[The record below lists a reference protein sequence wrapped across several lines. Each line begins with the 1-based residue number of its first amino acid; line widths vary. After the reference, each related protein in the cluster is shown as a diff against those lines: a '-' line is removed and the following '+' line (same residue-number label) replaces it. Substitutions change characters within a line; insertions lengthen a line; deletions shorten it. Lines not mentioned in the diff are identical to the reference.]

1 MSVALRVKPRVRP
14 AVSAAATVKPG
25 ADRLSP
31 VEIEFVDLFVG
42 LARSVKAPK
51 SLGEIYAL
59 LFASAEPL
67 TFDTIVRK
75 LAMSRGSASQGLRL
89 LRSFGAVKATY
100 VAGDRRDHFVAETEL
115 RKLVSGFLRE
125 RIAPALEGGAERL
138 ERLTT
143 ALAAGPSATRRSA
156 EFEFLRHR
164 AERLQGW
171 QRMARESIP
180 ALVKML
186 DPS

>member
-1 MSVALRVKPRVRP
+1 MPVATRAKSGIRSTRRTPK
-14 AVSAAATVKPG
+14 SG
-25 ADRLSP
+25 ADGLSA
-31 VEIEFVDLFVG
+31 VETEFVDLFVG

-59 LFASAEPL
+59 LYASPRPL
-67 TFDTIVRK
+67 TFDAIVRK
-75 LAMSRGSASQGLRL
+75 LAISRGSASQGLRL

-115 RKLVSGFLRE
+115 RKIVSGFLRE

-138 ERLTT
+138 DRLST
-143 ALAAGPSATRRSA
+143 ALEAVPPLARRSA
-156 EFEFLRHR
+156 EHEFLRHR
-164 AERLQGW
+164 AERLQAW
-171 QRMARESIP
+171 QRIARESFP
-180 ALVKML
+180 ALAKML

>member
-1 MSVALRVKPRVRP
+1 MSLATRTKPARRPLRRAP
-14 AVSAAATVKPG
+14 AAGPG
-25 ADRLSP
+25 RLSP
-31 VEIEFVDLFVG
+31 VEVEFVDLFVG

-59 LFASAEPL
+59 LYASPEPL
-67 TFDTIVRK
+67 TFDHIVRR
-75 LAMSRGSASQGLRL
+75 LSISRGSASQGLRL

-138 ERLTT
+138 ARLNV
-143 ALAAGPSATRRSA
+143 ALDALPAAARRA
-156 EFEFLRHR
+156 PETEFLRHR
-164 AERLQGW
+164 AERLHAW
-171 QRMARESIP
+171 QRMARESLP

>member
-1 MSVALRVKPRVRP
+1 MSLAIRSKPALRAPRR
-14 AVSAAATVKPG
+14 ASHSAKG
-25 ADRLSP
+25 RLSA
-31 VEIEFVDLFVG
+31 VEVEFVDLFVG

-67 TFDTIVRK
+67 TFDEIVHR
-75 LAMSRGSASQGLRL
+75 LSISRGSASQGLRL

-138 ERLTT
+138 GRLTQ
-143 ALAAGPSATRRSA
+143 ALESAPATVRRSS
-156 EFEFLRHR
+156 EHEFLRHR
-164 AERLQGW
+164 AERLQAW
-171 QRMARESIP
+171 QRMARESLP
-180 ALVKML
+180 ALVNML
-186 DPS
+186 EPS

>member
-1 MSVALRVKPRVRP
+1 MSLSTRTKPALRPLRR
-14 AVSAAATVKPG
+14 ASAGGKA
-25 ADRLSP
+25 RLSA
-31 VEIEFVDLFVG
+31 VEVEFVDLFVG

-59 LFASAEPL
+59 LYASPAPL
-67 TFDTIVRK
+67 TFDTIVRR
-75 LAMSRGSASQGLRL
+75 LSISRGSASQGLRL

-138 ERLTT
+138 GRLTAALDALPPAARRT
-143 ALAAGPSATRRSA
+143 A
-156 EFEFLRHR
+156 ENEFLRHR
-164 AERLQGW
+164 AERLQAW
-171 QRMARESIP
+171 QRIARESLP

>member
-1 MSVALRVKPRVRP
+1 MSVALRAKPRRRAIAP
-14 AVSAAATVKPG
+14 ARKAG
-25 ADRLSP
+25 QDRLSP
-31 VEIEFVDLFVG
+31 VEVEFVDLFVG

-59 LFASAEPL
+59 LFASPDPL
-67 TFDTIVRK
+67 TFDEIVRK

-138 ERLTT
+138 DRLST
-143 ALAAGPSATRRSA
+143 ALGAESAAARRTA
-156 EFEFLRHR
+156 GHEFLRHR
-164 AERLQGW
+164 AERLQAW
-171 QRMARESIP
+171 QRMARESLP

>member
-1 MSVALRVKPRVRP
+1 MPVAMRAKPRVRSALP
-14 AVSAAATVKPG
+14 ATKSGP
-25 ADRLSP
+25 DRLSP

-51 SLGEIYAL
+51 SIGEIYAL

-67 TFDTIVRK
+67 TFDAIVRK

-138 ERLTT
+138 GRLSV
-143 ALAAGPSATRRSA
+143 ALNAVPSGTRRST

-164 AERLQGW
+164 AERLEGW
-171 QRMARESIP
+171 QRMARESLP

-186 DPS
+186 DPT

>member
-1 MSVALRVKPRVRP
+1 MSLATRTKPALRP
-14 AVSAAATVKPG
+14 ARRAGPAGKG
-25 ADRLSP
+25 RLSP
-31 VEIEFVDLFVG
+31 VEVEFVDLFVG

-59 LFASAEPL
+59 LYASPEPL
-67 TFDTIVRK
+67 TFDTIVRR
-75 LAMSRGSASQGLRL
+75 LSISRGSASQGLRL

-100 VAGDRRDHFVAETEL
+100 MAGDRRDHFVPETEL

-125 RIAPALEGGAERL
+125 RIAPALEGGGERL
-138 ERLTT
+138 ERLTA
-143 ALAAGPSATRRSA
+143 ALDAVPAAARRSA
-156 EFEFLRHR
+156 ENEFLRHR
-164 AERLQGW
+164 AERLHAW
-171 QRMARESIP
+171 QRIARESLP

>member
-1 MSVALRVKPRVRP
+1 MPVAVRAKSPIRSERRVAKSGTGGL
-14 AVSAAATVKPG
+14 SA
-25 ADRLSP
+25 

-59 LFASAEPL
+59 LYASAQPL
-67 TFDTIVRK
+67 TFDAIVRK
-75 LAMSRGSASQGLRL
+75 LAISRGSASQGLRL

-115 RKLVSGFLRE
+115 RKIVSGFLRE

-138 ERLTT
+138 GRLSA
-143 ALAAGPSATRRSA
+143 ALDAVPPAARRSA
-156 EFEFLRHR
+156 GHEFLRHR
-164 AERLQGW
+164 AERLQAW
-171 QRMARESIP
+171 QRIARESFP

>member
-1 MSVALRVKPRVRP
+1 MSIALRLKPRVRP
-14 AVSAAATVKPG
+14 AVSAAVKAGP
-25 ADRLSP
+25 DRLSP

-59 LFASAEPL
+59 LFASAVPL
-67 TFDTIVRK
+67 TFDAIVRK

-143 ALAAGPSATRRSA
+143 ALAAGPSATRRTA

-171 QRMARESIP
+171 QRMARESLP

>member
-1 MSVALRVKPRVRP
+1 MSVTLRSRPRVRAASP
-14 AVSAAATVKPG
+14 AAPAGT
-25 ADRLSP
+25 DRLSA
-31 VEIEFVDLFVG
+31 VETEFVDLFVG

-51 SLGEIYAL
+51 SIGEIYAL
-59 LFASAEPL
+59 LFASSAPL
-67 TFDTIVRK
+67 TFDAIVRK

-115 RKLVSGFLRE
+115 RKLVSGILRE

-138 ERLTT
+138 DRLTT
-143 ALAAGPSATRRSA
+143 ALEAVPAAARRSA
-156 EFEFLRHR
+156 DFEFLRRR

-171 QRMARESIP
+171 QRMARESLP